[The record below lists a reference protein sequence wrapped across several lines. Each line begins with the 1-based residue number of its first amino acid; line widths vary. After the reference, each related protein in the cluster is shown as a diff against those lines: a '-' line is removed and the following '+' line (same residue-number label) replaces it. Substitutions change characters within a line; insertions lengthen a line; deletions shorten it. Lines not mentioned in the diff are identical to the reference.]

1 MASSY
6 FGMKRGGLR
15 WGDSL
20 DDEDDD
26 FGDVASQVILPP
38 PSVSGPDE
46 NGVKTIVEYK
56 RMEDGGD
63 GQVVKVT
70 KHVRETTVQKK
81 TYKVSKER
89 RNWAKFGDAYG
100 QDGAANITMQSKEE
114 TMLERVNVPDK
125 SEADKKIASLE
136 NKLQK
141 GDSSLGGGSLRDM
154 LYKKR
159 MERQLMI
166 ARGIIDAPEMPPE
179 EDVPVSGLAAAGS
192 KGGYVPPSLRG
203 AASSSGEMMGRK
215 PRDEN
220 SIRVTNL
227 SEDTREQDLQQL
239 FRPFGTWTLMTL
251 FLCAVFFTLM

>member
-1 MASSY
+1 MKLAFGILLVRIMLWSS
-6 FGMKRGGLR
+6 
-15 WGDSL
+15 
-20 DDEDDD
+20 
-26 FGDVASQVILPP
+26 
-38 PSVSGPDE
+38 
-46 NGVKTIVEYK
+46 
-56 RMEDGGD
+56 
-63 GQVVKVT
+63 
-70 KHVRETTVQKK
+70 QKK
-81 TYKVSKER
+81 TYKISGER

-166 ARGIIDAPEMPPE
+166 ARGIIDAPETPPE
-179 EDVPVSGLAAAGS
+179 EEIPGSGLAAAGS

-203 AASSSGEMMGRK
+203 AASGAGNEMRK

-239 FRPFGTWTLMTL
+239 FRPFGKHTYNVCLPYTHTLHETI
-251 FLCAVFFTLM
+251 